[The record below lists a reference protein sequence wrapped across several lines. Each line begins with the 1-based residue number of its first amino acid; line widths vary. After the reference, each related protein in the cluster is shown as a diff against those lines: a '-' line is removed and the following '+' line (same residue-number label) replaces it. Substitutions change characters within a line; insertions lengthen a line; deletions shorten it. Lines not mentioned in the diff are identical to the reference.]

1 MRLIAFVRGH
11 EDFAVT
17 ANETPCPALIRR
29 KLMMTKNK
37 RRIAGIVAISLVGVF
52 SFLLM
57 SHGRAISH
65 EAMAPAPDVEV
76 ASVEQKDVP
85 IYREWVGTL
94 DGLVNAAIRAQ
105 ATGYLLTQNYSEGSF
120 VKKGQLLFEIDAR
133 PLQAA
138 VDQAKGQLAQANG
151 QLAQAQAQ
159 YQQSEAQLASAAAN
173 QRKAQFDE
181 DRYTPLA
188 EQHAVTQQ
196 DLDNAVQNNISA
208 KAQIK
213 VATAQVAA
221 ARAQIEAAT
230 AAVEGAKATLEAA
243 NINLGF
249 TKLCSPIDGIAGEAQ
264 IQIGNLVSPAT
275 NAVTTVSTVDP
286 IKVTFAIS
294 EQEYLKLTKERKP
307 TDPVPPLELALAD
320 GSTYPHEGKFAFT
333 GRQVNQSTG
342 AIQVTGLFPNP
353 GNILRPGQYGK
364 VRVAVDTL
372 RNALLV
378 PQQAI
383 AELQGSYQVATVDQ
397 DDIVSIRSV
406 SVGEQVGS
414 SWVVREG
421 LKQGDRV
428 IVQGLQKV
436 SPGMHVKPTLSTQ
449 IAKASE

>member
-1 MRLIAFVRGH
+1 MPMNKKRNCGIAEMGM
-11 EDFAVT
+11 
-17 ANETPCPALIRR
+17 AL
-29 KLMMTKNK
+29 L
-37 RRIAGIVAISLVGVF
+37 VA
-52 SFLLM
+52 
-57 SHGRAISH
+57 
-65 EAMAPAPDVEV
+65 AMALQLTSCGRTSAGAAEPTLPEVEV
-76 ASVEQKDVP
+76 ATVEQNDIPV
-85 IYREWVGTL
+85 YREWIGTL
-94 DGLVNAAIRAQ
+94 DGQVNAAIRSQ
-105 ATGYLLTQNYSEGSF
+105 VTGYLLTQDYSEGSF
-120 VKKGQLLFEIDAR
+120 VKKGQLLFQIDPR

-138 VDQAKGQLAQANG
+138 ADQARGQLAQANG
-151 QLAQAQAQ
+151 QLAQAHAQ
-159 YQQSEAQLASAAAN
+159 YQQSEAQLASAEAN

-221 ARAQIEAAT
+221 AKAQIEAAT

-249 TKLCSPIDGIAGEAQ
+249 TKLCSPIDGIAGDAQ

-294 EQEYLKLTKERKP
+294 EQEYLKLTKARKP

-333 GRQVNQSTG
+333 GRQVSQSTG

-353 GNILRPGQYGK
+353 GNILRPGQFGK

-372 RNALLV
+372 RDALLV
-378 PQQAI
+378 PQQAVS
-383 AELQGSYQVATVDQ
+383 ELQGSYEVATVDQ
-397 DDIVSIRSV
+397 DDIVSIRSI
-406 SVGEQVGS
+406 SVGEQ
-414 SWVVREG
+414 
-421 LKQGDRV
+421 
-428 IVQGLQKV
+428 
-436 SPGMHVKPTLSTQ
+436 
-449 IAKASE
+449 